1 MLVVIPF
8 RSIIRR
14 PTAHLSV
21 PPNETSFCPLER
33 DVLVPSKG
41 QEEKRTRRPAAAKRI
56 LLFFLADPGLAPV
69 FKTTWA
75 SHKWAA
81 PSVLNVFDITSSSDM
96 MSWLAI

>member
-33 DVLVPSKG
+33 DVLVPLQGPRRKTNQKASSR
-41 QEEKRTRRPAAAKRI
+41 QENSS
-56 LLFFLADPGLAPV
+56 LFLGR
-69 FKTTWA
+69 
-75 SHKWAA
+75 
-81 PSVLNVFDITSSSDM
+81 SSTGSGF
-96 MSWLAI
+96 